1 MLNTNICGSETVAA
15 DSRNARSFNCV
26 KKSMGESV
34 AMVPQV
40 RKIHC

>member
-1 MLNTNICGSETVAA
+1 VAA

-40 RKIHC
+40 